1 MFTHFRND
9 VDVGP
14 MKELEHIYTPEQ
26 KAKYTRMTAYQ
37 LLMQELTAT
46 GMTFDE

>member
-14 MKELEHIYTPEQ
+14 MEELDHLYTIED
-26 KAKYTRMTAYQ
+26 KNKYTRMTAYQ

-46 GMTFDE
+46 GMTFD

>member
-14 MKELEHIYTPEQ
+14 MAELDHLYTEEQ
-26 KAKYTRMTAYQ
+26 KNGYTRMTAYE

-46 GMTFDE
+46 GMVL

>member
-14 MKELEHIYTPEQ
+14 MAEVDHLYSQEQ
-26 KAKYTRMTAYQ
+26 MQSYKRMTAFE

-46 GMTFDE
+46 GMVIT